1 MTGLSCNLQLASMKT
16 EQSATTMHDRR
27 CLLDCPPPL
36 TKRSAVLASD
46 TECTT
51 SSLRT
56 NDNAFMHAVEY
67 LLCLAQISLL
77 ASKETK
83 QWTVPTGLT
92 GSTGRGHPPHPGGTL
107 PLHPGAV
114 TGIAIAPS
122 HPSSAPPVVIMLQS
136 QSFLGLAGSETS
148 AACVMISWLRSVV
161 VCASRL

>member
-1 MTGLSCNLQLASMKT
+1 MT
-16 EQSATTMHDRR
+16 HDRR

-46 TECTT
+46 TECNT

-56 NDNAFMHAVEY
+56 SDNAFMHPVEN

-83 QWTVPTGLT
+83 QWRVPTELT

-107 PLHPGAV
+107 PLHPGAA
-114 TGIAIAPS
+114 TGIAPS
-122 HPSSAPPVVIMLQS
+122 HPSSAPPAIIMLQS
-136 QSFLGLAGSETS
+136 QSFLGLVGSETS
-148 AACVMISWLRSVV
+148 AACVM
-161 VCASRL
+161 